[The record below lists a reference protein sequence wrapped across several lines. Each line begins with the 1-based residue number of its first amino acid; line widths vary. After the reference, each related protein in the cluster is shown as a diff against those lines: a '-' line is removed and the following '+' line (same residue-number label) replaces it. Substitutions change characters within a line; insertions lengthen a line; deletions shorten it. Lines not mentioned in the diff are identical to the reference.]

1 MATGT
6 AGGGVYNPKGSGW
19 KGEGSSPLPEATRNG
34 TGERV
39 PDHVEKN
46 GQRTAL

>member
-6 AGGGVYNPKGSGW
+6 AGGGVYNPKGTGW
-19 KGEGSSPLPEATRNG
+19 KGEGSSPLPEAARNG

-39 PDHVEKN
+39 PEHVERNSDRK
-46 GQRTAL
+46 TL